1 MIRLVNSKINLL
13 LWYRKLPT
21 ERYLSCGNSQPEPE
35 RGGVMAIGPGQPRT
49 GHGAAAVRAPAPGA
63 DVGADHQDDL
73 IRLSCHVGPDGLAVV
88 TIGGDLDLATV
99 DRTVR
104 YVSDI
109 IDRHDGAI
117 SADLSGLAFCDACGL
132 GALVRIA
139 THAEQAGRRIEF
151 TKPSRA
157 VARIMRITGVDERL
171 LMPALAGLAVGA
183 PGPAADRG

>member
-1 MIRLVNSKINLL
+1 
-13 LWYRKLPT
+13 
-21 ERYLSCGNSQPEPE
+21 
-35 RGGVMAIGPGQPRT
+35 MAIGPGLPRT
-49 GHGAAAVRAPAPGA
+49 GHGAAAGRAPAFGA
-63 DVGADHQDDL
+63 AVDADHQDDDL
-73 IRLSCHVGPDGLAVV
+73 IRLSCDVCPDGLAVV

-117 SADLSGLAFCDACGL
+117 SVDLSGLAFCDACGL

-171 LMPALAGLAVGA
+171 LVPALAGLAAGA
-183 PGPAADRG
+183 PDPAAGRG